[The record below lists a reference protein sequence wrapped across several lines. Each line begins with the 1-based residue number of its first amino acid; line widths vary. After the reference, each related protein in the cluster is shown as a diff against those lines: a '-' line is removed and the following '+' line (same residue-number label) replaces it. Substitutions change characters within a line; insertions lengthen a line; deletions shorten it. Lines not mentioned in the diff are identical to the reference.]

1 MNELRDFLGV
11 FANALLL
18 IAFPILI
25 GYVIWWLRSRID
37 ELKQDLSS
45 DQLKIIESVGS
56 LAVRAAEQAG
66 LTGVLRGGS
75 AKKSYAVEAAQRY
88 FDRLDIKID
97 VESIAALVEAE
108 VISNFSSSAPPADTP
123 GARAELVEKA
133 VQAAVLAAEQS
144 GLKQLTVKAGVEL
157 ADQKKDYAMNLA
169 QQYLKDHGIKVDLSL
184 VDGLIEAQILRFKME
199 AAGHQF

>member
-1 MNELRDFLGV
+1 MNELSDFLGLI
-11 FANALLL
+11 ANALLL

-25 GYVIWWLRSRID
+25 GYVIWWLRSRIN
-37 ELKQDLSS
+37 ELKQGLSS
-45 DQLKIIESVGS
+45 DKLKIIESIGS

-97 VESIAALVEAE
+97 VESIATLIEAE
-108 VISNFSSSAPPADTP
+108 VIRNFSSSAPPVDTP

-144 GLKQLTVKAGVEL
+144 GLKHLAVKAGVEL